1 MTIGVLTFYREMN
14 FGANLQ
20 ALSTYRYLLN
30 NGHTPVFILYYSEEK
45 EARYKVRYETQ
56 VQSRCH
62 LDFVDSII
70 KSQTAVCHNAAEVE
84 SAIRQYGIDAVI
96 IGSDAVLQH
105 YPLIQRIH
113 KRNPF
118 VVSHFEPERMFPNP
132 FWGDGFNGTVPTAM
146 MSVSCQNSKYR
157 LFPFLTKRKMRS
169 LLSDM
174 RFISVRDTWTL
185 RLMRSVWVDKD
196 IHVTPDPVFAFNSN
210 ASDMIPSESTIREK
224 YSLPEHYVLVCLYS
238 QSVSRT
244 VLSELKSELKR
255 KGKDCVAFPM
265 PSGIMFQ
272 SDFEY
277 KIDVPLP
284 PLDWYALIKYADA
297 YIGSNMH
304 PIIVSLHNSVP
315 CFSID
320 QWGSRNFLTGKSK
333 HDLSSKVEH
342 IMDVFGLL
350 DNYRAIERGKCKV
363 TASEIVSALDAF
375 PKEQVSRKAL
385 DMQND
390 YGKMMSTIMEQ
401 LKKN

>member
-1 MTIGVLTFYREMN
+1 MTVGVLTFYREMN

-20 ALSTYRYLLN
+20 ALSTYRYLLDS
-30 NGHTPVFILYYSEEK
+30 GHAPVFILYYSEEK
-45 EARYKVRYETQ
+45 EARYKQRYGTQ

-62 LDFVDSII
+62 LDFVDSVI
-70 KSQTAVCHNAAEVE
+70 KSQTAVCHDAAEVE
-84 SAIRQYGIDAVI
+84 SAIRQYGIEAVI

-132 FWGDGFNGTVPTAM
+132 FWGEGFGGSVPTAM

-157 LFPFLTKRKMRS
+157 LFPFATKRRMRE
-169 LLSDM
+169 LLSNM
-174 RFISVRDTWTL
+174 RYISVRDTWTL
-185 RLMRSVWVDKD
+185 HLMQSVGLDTD
-196 IHVTPDPVFAFNSN
+196 IHVTPDPVFAFNGN
-210 ASDMIPSESTIREK
+210 ASDMIPSESAIREK
-224 YSLPEHYVLVCLYS
+224 YRLPEHYVLVCLYS
-238 QSVSRT
+238 QSVSGT
-244 VLSELKSELKR
+244 VLSDLKSELKR
-255 KGKDCVAFPM
+255 RGRDCVAFPM

-272 SDFEY
+272 SDFDY
-277 KIDVPLP
+277 RIDVPLP
-284 PLDWYALIKYADA
+284 PLDWYAVIKYADA

-320 QWGSRNFLTGKSK
+320 QWGSRHFLTGKSK

-350 DNYRAIERGKCKV
+350 GNYRAIERDNCNV
-363 TASEIVSALDAF
+363 TAAEIVSALDTF
-375 PKEQVSRKAL
+375 PKEQVIRKAAE
-385 DMQND
+385 MQED
-390 YGKMMSTIMEQ
+390 YWRMMSTIMEQ
-401 LKKN
+401 LKRN